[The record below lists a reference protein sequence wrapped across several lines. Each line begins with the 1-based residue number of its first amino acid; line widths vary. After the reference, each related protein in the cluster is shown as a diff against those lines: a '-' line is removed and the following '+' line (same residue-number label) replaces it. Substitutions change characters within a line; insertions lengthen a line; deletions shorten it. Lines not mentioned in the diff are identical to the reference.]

1 MIRFL
6 FFATAQVDHSQ
17 YELWPSS
24 KLIAIAAGFL
34 GLQLKI
40 ENRTNPWRGSML
52 KKASACIVLIFVV
65 AGFSFASSDQFEKR
79 LQQIMSRTPFRHA
92 TFGMQFLS
100 LENKKS
106 LYSMNADKF
115 FIPAS
120 TTKLITTG
128 SALELFGPDHRFTTR
143 VYRTGEISADGTL
156 AGDVVL
162 VAGGDPNLS
171 GRILDDDTLGFEDQ
185 DHSYGGEHSRGV
197 GKDPLLVIRKFAN
210 QIAEKKIKRISG
222 NVIVDASL
230 FQQGERELGTGVVIS
245 PIVVNDN
252 VVDVLVAPGANENS
266 PAVITVS
273 PITSYAKVI
282 NKVTTSKKDSDP
294 DFEWNA
300 DVENSDGSRT
310 ITITGTTPVGGPTI
324 MYSYAVADPVR
335 FAEVVLCEALR
346 EVGVIANPRLK
357 ETQIDFK
364 AMSSFYTSG
373 NQLAEH
379 TSPPLSEEAK
389 VILKVSQNLHAS
401 TMPYLFSSLI
411 AKKEVPQS
419 GFDLMREFLS
429 KAGLDVDGAS
439 QGDGAGGSAQ
449 FTPEFMTNYLAYMN
463 TTKYARTF
471 HDALPILGKDGTL
484 FQIQVDSIAAGKVFA
499 KTGTYT
505 RSDYLHNGVM
515 VDSKALAG
523 YMTTKSG
530 KKIAF
535 ALFVNHAP
543 VGSEPNAVRDIA
555 GQALGEIAAAAYE
568 FL

>member
-1 MIRFL
+1 
-6 FFATAQVDHSQ
+6 
-17 YELWPSS
+17 
-24 KLIAIAAGFL
+24 
-34 GLQLKI
+34 
-40 ENRTNPWRGSML
+40 ML
-52 KKASACIVLIFVV
+52 KKASVCIFLIFVLS
-65 AGFSFASSDQFEKR
+65 GFSTANADQFEKR
-79 LQQIMSRTPFRHA
+79 LQQIMDRTSFQHA
-92 TFGMQFLS
+92 TFGIQFLS

-106 LYSMNADKF
+106 IYSMNADKF

-120 TTKLITTG
+120 TTKLITAG

-156 AGDVVL
+156 AGDAIL
-162 VAGGDPNLS
+162 VASGDPNLS
-171 GRILDDDTLGFEDQ
+171 GRILDDGTLGFENQ

-222 NVIVDASL
+222 SVIVDASL
-230 FQQGERELGTGVVIS
+230 FPQGERELGTGVVIS

-273 PITSYAKVI
+273 PVTSYVRVI
-282 NKVTTSKKDSDP
+282 NKVVTAKKDSDP
-294 DFEWNA
+294 DFEWTS
-300 DVENSDGSRT
+300 DEENSDGSRT
-310 ITITGTTPVGGPTI
+310 IAIAGTTPVGGPTI
-324 MYSYAVADPVR
+324 MYSYAVDNPAR
-335 FAEVVLCEALR
+335 FAEVVLSEALR
-346 EVGVIANPRLK
+346 EAGVIANPRLK
-357 ETQIDFK
+357 ETQTDFK
-364 AMSSFYTSG
+364 AISSFYTSA
-373 NQLAEH
+373 NQIAEH
-379 TSPPLSEEAK
+379 VSPPISEEAK

-401 TMPYLFSSLI
+401 AMPYLFSSLI

-419 GFDLMREFLS
+419 GFDLMREFLA
-429 KAGLDVDGAS
+429 KAGLNVDGAS
-439 QGDGAGGSAQ
+439 QGDGAGGSAN
-449 FTPEFMTNYLAYMN
+449 FTPQFMTNYLAYMS
-463 TTKYARTF
+463 TTKYAQTF

-484 FQIQVDSIAAGKVFA
+484 FQIQVDSVAAGKVFA

-530 KKIAF
+530 KKLAF
-535 ALFVNHAP
+535 ALFVNHVP
-543 VGSEPNAVRDIA
+543 VGSEPNAVRDIT